1 MANLA
6 FDLTDSVMLYA
17 TYSEGFK
24 SGGFTQR
31 VFPPIVPP
39 FTAPP
44 GTPDIDLIPTYE
56 PEFVEVLEAGVK
68 LDLLDGRA
76 AFERRHLPDQ
86 ITKSC
91 KFRFQ
96 QRGTGH
102 TEYW

>member
-6 FDLTDSVMLYA
+6 FDLSDRTMIYL

-31 VFPPIVPP
+31 VFPPVVAG

-56 PEFVEVLEAGVK
+56 PEFVEVIEAGIK
-68 LDLLDGRA
+68 LDLLDGRLRINGA
-76 AFERRHLPDQ
+76 V
-86 ITKSC
+86 
-91 KFRFQ
+91 FQ
-96 QRGTGH
+96 TDYEELQVQVFNSVAR
-102 TEYW
+102 